1 MKEAGYSLLE
11 VIIALAIASTALTTL
26 YRGTGTALEREAIA
40 SARLA
45 ELAVAENVMERVGL
59 DYALEKINENGVT
72 PEGISWS
79 LEIETVED
87 EEGKTSDRWR
97 LYRIEVSARSGSD
110 RPPVDLVSYRI
121 GKGDE

>member
-11 VIIALAIASTALTTL
+11 VIIAFAIASMALTTL
-26 YRGTGTALEREAIA
+26 YRETGTALEREAIA
-40 SARLA
+40 STRLA

-59 DYALEKINENGVT
+59 DYDLQEGKKGGKT

-79 LEIETVED
+79 LEIEAVED
-87 EEGKTSDRWR
+87 EEERTSDRWR
-97 LYRIEVSARSGSD
+97 LYRIEVYAKTDPD
-110 RPPVDLVSYRI
+110 RNPVSLTSYRI